1 MAMLTLSRS
10 NLVCS
15 SRAVISILIGT
26 LKESPAGVPTTPNIQ
41 MNPRHSSVF
50 DATLSS
56 QMVEYSFWEILRI
69 N

>member
-15 SRAVISILIGT
+15 SRAAISILIGGRIS
-26 LKESPAGVPTTPNIQ
+26 LAGVLIMPNIQ